1 MRQVARTCLDNRI
14 FERISGIYLP
24 TITWSIIELDYPY
37 FIYQNLEFLR
47 IERNVDYDS
56 FNDVDDILLGLQK
69 VVVYNFYENFLIS
82 LKKIA
87 IVVQIFTR
95 KK

>member
-56 FNDVDDILLGLQK
+56 FNDFLDEILLGL
-69 VVVYNFYENFLIS
+69 
-82 LKKIA
+82 
-87 IVVQIFTR
+87 
-95 KK
+95 

>member
-37 FIYQNLEFLR
+37 FICQDLELFS

>member
-1 MRQVARTCLDNRI
+1 MKDGFVKRYKSRGKSRPFDYLGTYFRGGRMRQVARTCLDNRI

-37 FIYQNLEFLR
+37 FICQDLELFS

-56 FNDVDDILLGLQK
+56 FNDVDDILLGL
-69 VVVYNFYENFLIS
+69 
-82 LKKIA
+82 
-87 IVVQIFTR
+87 
-95 KK
+95 